1 MAESVRDAML
11 LVSGRLDARLYG
23 PPINPFRSVEDGA
36 KRLFSGPIDGA
47 GRRSMY
53 LTMSIMAP
61 PAMLRTFDLPDL
73 KLPTGRRNETHVP
86 AQSLLMLNDPLVHL
100 LAEHWGQALCQHTEL
115 TVEERLEQM
124 FLLAYSRR
132 PRADEVQEWS
142 TLARELAGD
151 ADVLSNPKAWSGVAH
166 TLLNTAEFLHYR

>member
-1 MAESVRDAML
+1 
-11 LVSGRLDARLYG
+11 
-23 PPINPFRSVEDGA
+23 
-36 KRLFSGPIDGA
+36 
-47 GRRSMY
+47 
-53 LTMSIMAP
+53 
-61 PAMLRTFDLPDL
+61 
-73 KLPTGRRNETHVP
+73 
-86 AQSLLMLNDPLVHL
+86 
-100 LAEHWGQALCQHTEL
+100 
-115 TVEERLEQM
+115 M